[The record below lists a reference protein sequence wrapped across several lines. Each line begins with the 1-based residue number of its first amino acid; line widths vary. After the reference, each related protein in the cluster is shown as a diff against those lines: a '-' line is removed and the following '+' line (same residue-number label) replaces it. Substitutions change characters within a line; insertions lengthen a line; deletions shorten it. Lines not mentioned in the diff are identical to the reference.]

1 VEFIE
6 GRTDMLL
13 KNKNAVIY
21 GGGGAIARAFA
32 REGARVFLAGR
43 TLAKLDAV
51 AKDISAAGGVAET
64 AQVDALD
71 EQSVEKHIAE
81 VAKKAGGNDVSFNA
95 IGMEDVQGTP
105 LTEMSLEEFTRPIAI
120 ATRTQFLTAKAVAP
134 HMIKKGSGVIM
145 MITATP
151 SRIGCR
157 LSAASERPA
166 RHSKVCPDNSRLSS
180 DPKACASSAC
190 VRPDRRSP
198 SQILWML
205 LPRVRGLTRD
215 EFIASLKEMTLLKR
229 LPSLADVGN
238 VAALMASDYAGSMT
252 GTVANM
258 SCGQIV
264 D

>member
-1 VEFIE
+1 
-6 GRTDMLL
+6 MLL
-13 KNKNAVIY
+13 SNKNVVIY
-21 GGGGAIARAFA
+21 GAGGTIGGTVARAFA

-51 AKDISAAGGVAET
+51 ASEISAAGGAAET

-71 EQSVEKHIAE
+71 EQSVEKHIVE
-81 VAKKAGGNDVSFNA
+81 VAKKAGSIDVSFNA

-105 LTEMSLEEFTRPIAI
+105 LIEMSLEDFSHPITN
-120 ATRTQFLTAKAVAP
+120 ATSTQFLTAKAVAP

-151 SRIGCR
+151 SRIGWP
-157 LSAASERPA
+157 L
-166 RHSKVCPDNSRLSS
+166 VGGFGT
-180 DPKACASSAC
+180 ACAALEGLSRQLAAELGPQGVRVICLRSAGSPESI
-190 VRPDRRSP
+190 PDTMDVHAAGNR
-198 SQILWML
+198 M
-205 LPRVRGLTRD
+205 TRD
-215 EFIASLKEMTLLKR
+215 EFIASLKDMTLLKR
-229 LPSLADVGN
+229 MPSLADVGN
-238 VAALMASDYAGSMT
+238 VAALMASDYAGTMT